1 MNTSVL
7 LTFFPENLPQK
18 HFSFFFMTANLSSLI
33 NQEAEEKW
41 LPSLSRLLECK
52 VNSSNIFLHIQAKA
66 DPKARSFGN

>member
-1 MNTSVL
+1 
-7 LTFFPENLPQK
+7 
-18 HFSFFFMTANLSSLI
+18 MTANLSSLI

-66 DPKARSFGN
+66 DPKARSFEN